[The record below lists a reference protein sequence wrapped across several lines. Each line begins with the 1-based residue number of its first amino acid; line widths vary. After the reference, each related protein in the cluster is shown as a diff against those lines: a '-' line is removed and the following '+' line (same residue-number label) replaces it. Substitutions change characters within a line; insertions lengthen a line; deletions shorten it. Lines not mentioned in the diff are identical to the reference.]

1 MNDTYFGQ
9 LLISMPNLIDPFFQK
24 TVILICEF
32 SEKAIMGLIV
42 NKPVQ
47 NIKVSDIL
55 KNIKL
60 DVNDKLVNQDVFIG
74 GPVHTGQGFI
84 LHSSECKYEGSE
96 TINKNLRLTTS
107 LKILE
112 DISKNKPPKFY
123 KVFLGCSVWGYKQFN
138 NEMLENSWHLMN
150 TSNQIIFQNNEDYNN
165 YKSMINFKSNQVI
178 ITNGSGV
185 DTTKLKPRKNKK
197 RGFNS

>member
-9 LLISMPNLIDPFFQK
+9 LLISMPNLTDPFFQR

-32 SEKAIMGLIV
+32 SEQAIMGLII
-42 NKPVQ
+42 NKPIQ
-47 NIKVSDIL
+47 NLKVNDIL

-60 DVNDKLVNQDVFIG
+60 SGNDKFKNQDVFIG

-84 LHSSECKYEGSE
+84 LHSSECKYEDSQ
-96 TINKNLRLTTS
+96 TINKNLKLTTS

-150 TSNQIIFQNNEDYNN
+150 TSNQIIFQNNKINKIWENCIEKSGIIKERLNPN
-165 YKSMINFKSNQVI
+165 YGNA
-178 ITNGSGV
+178 
-185 DTTKLKPRKNKK
+185 
-197 RGFNS
+197 

>member
-32 SEKAIMGLIV
+32 SEKAIMGLII
-42 NKPVQ
+42 NKPVH
-47 NIKVSDIL
+47 NIKVNNIL

-60 DVNDKLVNQDVFIG
+60 DLNDKLVNQDVFIG

-84 LHSSECKYEGSE
+84 LHSSEYQYEGSE
-96 TINKNLRLTTS
+96 TINKNLKLTTS

-150 TSNQIIFQNNEDYNN
+150 TSNQIIFQNNEINKIWEICIE
-165 YKSMINFKSNQVI
+165 KSGI
-178 ITNGSGV
+178 IKE
-185 DTTKLKPRKNKK
+185 KLNPYHGNA
-197 RGFNS
+197 

>member
-1 MNDTYFGQ
+1 MLCVEYTYMNDTYFGQ

-32 SEKAIMGLIV
+32 SEKAIMGLII

-47 NIKVSDIL
+47 NIKVSNIL

-60 DVNDKLVNQDVFIG
+60 NVNDKLVNQDVFIG

-138 NEMLENSWHLMN
+138 NEMLENSWHLMD
-150 TSNQIIFQNNEDYNN
+150 TSNEIIFQNNEINKIWEICVE
-165 YKSMINFKSNQVI
+165 KSGIVKE
-178 ITNGSGV
+178 
-185 DTTKLKPRKNKK
+185 KLNPYHGNA
-197 RGFNS
+197 

>member
-9 LLISMPNLIDPFFQK
+9 LLISMPNLTDPFFQR

-32 SEKAIMGLIV
+32 SEQAIMGLII
-42 NKPVQ
+42 NKPIQ
-47 NIKVSDIL
+47 NLKVNDIL

-60 DVNDKLVNQDVFIG
+60 SGNDNFKNQDVFIG

-84 LHSSECKYEGSE
+84 LHSSECKYEGSK
-96 TINKNLRLTTS
+96 TINKNLKLTTS

-112 DISKNKPPKFY
+112 DISNNKSPKFY
-123 KVFLGCSVWGYKQFN
+123 KIFLGCSVWGYKQFN

-150 TSNQIIFQNNEDYNN
+150 TSNQIIFENNKINTIWEDCIE
-165 YKSMINFKSNQVI
+165 KSGI
-178 ITNGSGV
+178 IKERLNPSYG
-185 DTTKLKPRKNKK
+185 NA
-197 RGFNS
+197 

>member
-1 MNDTYFGQ
+1 MLCVEYIYMNDTYFGQ

-32 SEKAIMGLIV
+32 SEKAIMGLII

-47 NIKVSDIL
+47 NIKVHNIL

-60 DVNDKLVNQDVFIG
+60 DVNDKLINQDVFIG

-138 NEMLENSWHLMN
+138 NEMLENSWHLMD
-150 TSNQIIFQNNEDYNN
+150 TSNEIIFQNNEINKIWEICVE
-165 YKSMINFKSNQVI
+165 KSGIVKE
-178 ITNGSGV
+178 
-185 DTTKLKPRKNKK
+185 KLNPYHGNA
-197 RGFNS
+197 

>member
-32 SEKAIMGLIV
+32 SEKAIMGLII

-47 NIKVSDIL
+47 NIKVSNIL

-60 DVNDKLVNQDVFIG
+60 NVSDKLVNQDVFIG

-138 NEMLENSWHLMN
+138 NEMLENSWHLTN
-150 TSNQIIFQNNEDYNN
+150 TSNQIIFQNNEINKIWEICVE
-165 YKSMINFKSNQVI
+165 KSGIVKE
-178 ITNGSGV
+178 
-185 DTTKLKPRKNKK
+185 KLNPYHGNA
-197 RGFNS
+197 

>member
-9 LLISMPNLIDPFFQK
+9 LLISMPNLVDPFFQK

-32 SEKAIMGLIV
+32 SESAIMGLII
-42 NKPVQ
+42 NKPVR
-47 NIKVSDIL
+47 NIKVSNVL

-60 DVNDKLVNQDVFIG
+60 DINNKFIDQDVFIG

-84 LHSSECKYEGSE
+84 LHSNERKYEDSKN
-96 TINKNLRLTTS
+96 INKNLRLTTS

-123 KVFLGCSVWGYKQFN
+123 KIFLGCSIWDYKQFN

-150 TSNQIIFQNNEDYNN
+150 TKNETIFQNKKINKIWETCIE
-165 YKSMINFKSNQVI
+165 KSAI
-178 ITNGSGV
+178 IKE
-185 DTTKLKPRKNKK
+185 KLNPYHGNA
-197 RGFNS
+197 

>member
-32 SEKAIMGLIV
+32 SEKAIMGLII

-47 NIKVSDIL
+47 NIKVSNIL

-84 LHSSECKYEGSE
+84 LHSSECKYDGSE
-96 TINKNLRLTTS
+96 IINKNLRLTTS

-112 DISKNKPPKFY
+112 DISNNKPPKFY

-150 TSNQIIFQNNEDYNN
+150 TSNQIIFQNNEINKIWEICVE
-165 YKSMINFKSNQVI
+165 KSGIVKEKFCLLYTSP
-178 ITNGSGV
+178 S
-185 DTTKLKPRKNKK
+185 PRDLDLS
-197 RGFNS
+197 RMPSSA